1 MLENVFLIKLTHVLL
16 VKHKHFV
23 NKLIDGLTKNY
34 VNGMVL
40 LAELMVLIVIEL
52 LKMANIAGKPAI
64 AIADI
69 HAA

>member
-1 MLENVFLIKLTHVLL
+1 
-16 VKHKHFV
+16 V

-34 VNGMVL
+34 VNGMPPL
-40 LAELMVLIVIEL
+40 LFAELMVLIVIEL
-52 LKMANIAGKPAI
+52 LKMANIAGKLAI

>member
-1 MLENVFLIKLTHVLL
+1 
-16 VKHKHFV
+16 V

-52 LKMANIAGKPAI
+52 LKMANIAGKLAI

>member
-1 MLENVFLIKLTHVLL
+1 
-16 VKHKHFV
+16 V

-34 VNGMVL
+34 ANGMVL
-40 LAELMVLIVIEL
+40 LAVLMVLTVIL
-52 LKMANIAGKPAI
+52 LKRMVKNIAGKLAI